1 VIHPLYL
8 FNRLIQIIFS
18 FMSVFTSVSI
28 QQLQDW
34 LKDYAIGELVELKGI
49 SSGITNTNYFV
60 TTKNNEG
67 NHKYV
72 LTLFEHNT
80 LEELPYF
87 IDLMG
92 HLAAH
97 GIPCPR
103 PIADKVGGS
112 LHMLNG
118 KPAVL
123 ISCLNGRDVEVPNVA
138 QCAAVGA
145 VLAQM
150 HIAGQS
156 FEQKFPQHNSNN
168 QRGADWLAKIAAQVM
183 PHLSEADKKLLTDT
197 LAFQASMNV
206 SKLPMGVTHA
216 DLFRDNV
223 LFDGDEIGGLIDFYY
238 ACHDVLAYDLAIAV
252 NDWCV
257 NADGSLDTSRLD
269 AMMSAYVTVRPFNQA
284 EYAAWNGLLRVAALR
299 FWLSRLYDYYYP
311 QEGELTHA
319 KDPNHFQRI
328 LKLRSAL

>member
-1 VIHPLYL
+1 
-8 FNRLIQIIFS
+8 
-18 FMSVFTSVSI
+18 MSVFTSVSF

-34 LKDYAIGELVELKGI
+34 LKDYSIGELIEFKGI
-49 SSGITNTNYFV
+49 TSGVTNTNYFV
-60 TTKNNEG
+60 TTKNNDG
-67 NHKYV
+67 ISSAININKFV
-72 LTLFEHNT
+72 LTLFEHNS

-92 HLAAH
+92 HLSEH

-103 PIADKVGGS
+103 PIADKAGVS

-123 ISCLNGRDVEVPNVA
+123 ISCLTGRDVETPNVE
-138 QCAAVGA
+138 QCRAVGT

-150 HIAGQS
+150 HIVGQS
-156 FEQKFPQHNSNN
+156 FEEKFPQYNSRN
-168 QRGADWLAKIAAQVM
+168 QRGAVWRAKTASQVM
-183 PHLSEADKKLLTDT
+183 PHLSEADKKLLADA
-197 LAFQASMNV
+197 LEFQVTFDISQ
-206 SKLPMGVTHA
+206 LPMGVTHA

-223 LFDGDEIGGLIDFYY
+223 LFDADKIGGMIDFYY

-257 NADGSLDTSRLD
+257 NVDGSLDASRLN
-269 AMMSAYVTVRPFNQA
+269 AMLSAYESIRPFSQA
-284 EYAAWNGLLRVAALR
+284 ERAAWNGMLLIAALR
-299 FWLSRLYDYYYP
+299 FWLSRLYDYFYP

-328 LKLRSAL
+328 LKLRAAL